1 MSSGAATLWLADV
14 RDSLATNVSNYA
26 DCLAFLTPDERRRYA
41 GFIRAQRQLE
51 FLASRLLLRLAISR
65 HLQIATAAIEVSVEA
80 DAAPH
85 LRVNGSTTDVPF
97 FSLSHSNGIVACAV
111 SQTQALGL
119 DIETHNPRHDPLAIS
134 RATFSPAE
142 HAWLLAQNE
151 ADRTAAFYQLW
162 NSKEALYKLQ
172 CILQRQPSALPEM
185 TGPDGKL
192 LTAGP
197 PCFVFP
203 RPRPDIFV
211 AICSMQALSCVTC
224 LPLFSFRSDRDGS
237 DIGRFF
243 S

>member
-97 FSLSHSNGIVACAV
+97 SVC
-111 SQTQALGL
+111 
-119 DIETHNPRHDPLAIS
+119 
-134 RATFSPAE
+134 
-142 HAWLLAQNE
+142 
-151 ADRTAAFYQLW
+151 RTATASSLAPSVKPRRW
-162 NSKEALYKLQ
+162 VSTSKHT
-172 CILQRQPSALPEM
+172 IRDMIRWPSAAPHFHRQNM
-185 TGPDGKL
+185 PGFWRRMKR
-192 LTAGP
+192 TARLR
-197 PCFVFP
+197 F
-203 RPRPDIFV
+203 I
-211 AICSMQALSCVTC
+211 SCGTARKRYTSC
-224 LPLFSFRSDRDGS
+224 NAYCNDSHPHSPK
-237 DIGRFF
+237 
-243 S
+243 